1 MPRTNWLDE
10 DTDLPLIDEH
20 AQQLEHF
27 ASSMA
32 DGVIDNAELS
42 KQQEA
47 LVAAMKA
54 VEGELSDEL
63 HAKVTTLLIEL
74 AAFNT
79 MQILHDLARARV
91 RAAFAGA

>member
-1 MPRTNWLDE
+1 MPRANWLDE

-20 AQQLEHF
+20 AEQLEHF
-27 ASSMA
+27 AASMA
-32 DGVIDNAELS
+32 DGVIDNAELA
-42 KQQEA
+42 KQQGA

-63 HAKVTTLLIEL
+63 HEKVTTLLIEL
-74 AAFNT
+74 TAFST
-79 MQILHDLARARV
+79 MQVLHELARARV